1 MYGTDI
7 ISGAFCVIPGMVLSA
22 ASTGEHLFGLD
33 AQLLFDTCI
42 TAVNVLIMSFI
53 LSFFLYN
60 PVRKFLDQRKE
71 KISGDL
77 KEAADAKAE
86 ALALKAEYEEKMRGV
101 AAEAD
106 EILRSARKRGLDNQ
120 ARIVEEANAEAGRIK
135 ERARKDIELEKQ
147 HAMDDTKN
155 YVVDLASAI
164 AAKVVAAN
172 IDTRVQNEL
181 VEEAIREL
189 DENIWQE

>member
-1 MYGTDI
+1 MNGTVI
-7 ISGAFCVIPGMVLSA
+7 ISGVYPMLSA
-22 ASTGEHLFGLD
+22 MVVTASTGEHLFGLD
-33 AQLLFDTCI
+33 AQLLFDTAI
-42 TAVNVLIMSFI
+42 TAVNVLIMTFI

-60 PVRKFLDQRKE
+60 PVKKFLEQRKE
-71 KISGDL
+71 KISTDL
-77 KEAADAKAE
+77 SEAEKAKAE

-101 AAEAD
+101 SAEAD
-106 EILRSARKRGLDNQ
+106 EILRDARKRGLDNQ

-189 DENIWQE
+189 DENIWQD

>member
-7 ISGAFCVIPGMVLSA
+7 ISAAFPALQTVVISA

-42 TAVNVLIMSFI
+42 TAVNVLIMSFV

-86 ALALKAEYEEKMRGV
+86 ALALKAEYEEKMRSV
-101 AAEAD
+101 AQEAD
-106 EILRSARKRGLDNQ
+106 EILRSARQRGLDNQ

-189 DENIWQE
+189 EENIWQD